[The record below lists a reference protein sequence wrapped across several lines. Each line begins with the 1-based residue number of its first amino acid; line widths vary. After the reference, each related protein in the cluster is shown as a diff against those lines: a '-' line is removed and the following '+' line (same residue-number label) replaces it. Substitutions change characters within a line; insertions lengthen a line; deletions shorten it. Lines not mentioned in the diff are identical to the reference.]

1 MGLVTSDIV
10 IGGEPM
16 YELLLLLPALIRVVI
31 LSPLRALSRCF
42 FNSRCSGV
50 RMLLD
55 GLGGSIFGRL

>member
-1 MGLVTSDIV
+1 MGLVASDIV

-42 FNSRCSGV
+42 LSSLCSGV

>member
-42 FNSRCSGV
+42 FSSRCSGV
-50 RMLLD
+50 SMLLD